1 MRTAKPT
8 LTWIPPQI
16 CVEFSRE
23 FANICDKLSND
34 ITNITAWKLW
44 AMFPFC
50 CIPAVRKDRRTRR
63 PGLSQAQTIKMR
75 LTRWRSG
82 FVSEL
87 WSEALA
93 ATKPRTRQKQQKM
106 SEADQQNFNVRRS
119 LQLVSEGLY
128 GKATQALCSTGL
140 APATDENLA
149 KMRELHPPCDPPTRR
164 HTDVPQIKLSEDD
177 IKRAVCSM
185 RSGAAAGPDS
195 WKPSHLKSVIGEA
208 SHGRGGRALSSLTR
222 LVNTICGGNIPDT
235 VRPLFA
241 AARLHGLVKKD
252 GGLRPLA
259 VGNLLRR
266 VTAKAVM
273 KKVALRAAAH
283 LSPHQM
289 GVSVPGGVEAIVH
302 TVRAALDADP
312 NLWCLQIDLISA
324 YNRVSREHIMS
335 ETEANF
341 PDILGLMQTLYGL
354 HSPLFYGDHVIM
366 SESGVG
372 QGDPVAGLAW
382 AIVAH
387 PVIVKAKETVKDL
400 KVGVFLADDGTFLG
414 NREQLQQVVRV
425 FNELG
430 PERGLTLSTDLT
442 VPGHGKTVVFCPAGI
457 PPELGPDPLQCGSRI
472 VSQSGT
478 RLLGSPIGS
487 EEFSR
492 QLLSEAIQK
501 IEIITS
507 KLVLLEDPMS
517 QYVLLRSTLGLS
529 KFGYILRTTPC
540 SDFPDLLDRF
550 DSIMLQ
556 ALSDLMGSAL
566 CPSAASQAALPVSM
580 GGMGLR
586 RSRDHA
592 AIAYSA
598 SVVSSVGLI
607 QRLTDPGAGRG
618 DSEVPEEGDGATA
631 EVVDAAAAEANAAAD
646 AAAAAGGAAAAVAG
660 DGAAAEDGDS
670 ETAEQ
675 NVDSV
680 ELLLGRLLT
689 PAVLAGV
696 ARSVGVEVTLQ
707 ELSAGVTQKSLA
719 LRTDLY
725 QLHKLTESL
734 HDPRDRARLA
744 ALSRPKAL
752 AFLNSVPN
760 RRTGNYLR
768 PEQFVVV
775 MRYVLG
781 EPIYNVDT
789 AVAPPCRSCN
799 KPSDIYGHHAYS
811 CSGQGGEVIGRHN
824 LLRDGLTRLCSEA
837 GLSPVLEARFLL
849 ADGRKPGDLYLNNFG
864 PNLESVCWDVTVAS
878 VIRPGMLDRFTDDP
892 SLPAELAVQ
901 RKQRAVGDAVRGYG
915 MIFTVMAT
923 SNLGGWS
930 NLAMKTIS
938 RVARMKALRNGHSI
952 SKTVANT
959 FKTLSI
965 LLMRGN
971 SEILLNRSPRT
982 LFPPPPPDDYEM
994 SSQND

>member
-1 MRTAKPT
+1 M
-8 LTWIPPQI
+8 
-16 CVEFSRE
+16 
-23 FANICDKLSND
+23 
-34 ITNITAWKLW
+34 
-44 AMFPFC
+44 
-50 CIPAVRKDRRTRR
+50 
-63 PGLSQAQTIKMR
+63 
-75 LTRWRSG
+75 
-82 FVSEL
+82 
-87 WSEALA
+87 
-93 ATKPRTRQKQQKM
+93 
-106 SEADQQNFNVRRS
+106 AD
-119 LQLVSEGLY
+119 
-128 GKATQALCSTGL
+128 
-140 APATDENLA
+140 
-149 KMRELHPPCDPPTRR
+149 
-164 HTDVPQIKLSEDD
+164 
-177 IKRAVCSM
+177 
-185 RSGAAAGPDS
+185 
-195 WKPSHLKSVIGEA
+195 
-208 SHGRGGRALSSLTR
+208 
-222 LVNTICGGNIPDT
+222 
-235 VRPLFA
+235 
-241 AARLHGLVKKD
+241 
-252 GGLRPLA
+252 
-259 VGNLLRR
+259 
-266 VTAKAVM
+266 
-273 KKVALRAAAH
+273 
-283 LSPHQM
+283 
-289 GVSVPGGVEAIVH
+289 
-302 TVRAALDADP
+302 
-312 NLWCLQIDLISA
+312 
-324 YNRVSREHIMS
+324 
-335 ETEANF
+335 
-341 PDILGLMQTLYGL
+341 
-354 HSPLFYGDHVIM
+354 
-366 SESGVG
+366 
-372 QGDPVAGLAW
+372 
-382 AIVAH
+382 
-387 PVIVKAKETVKDL
+387 
-400 KVGVFLADDGTFLG
+400 
-414 NREQLQQVVRV
+414 
-425 FNELG
+425 
-430 PERGLTLSTDLT
+430 
-442 VPGHGKTVVFCPAGI
+442 
-457 PPELGPDPLQCGSRI
+457 
-472 VSQSGT
+472 
-478 RLLGSPIGS
+478 
-487 EEFSR
+487 
-492 QLLSEAIQK
+492 
-501 IEIITS
+501 
-507 KLVLLEDPMS
+507 
-517 QYVLLRSTLGLS
+517 
-529 KFGYILRTTPC
+529 
-540 SDFPDLLDRF
+540 
-550 DSIMLQ
+550 
-556 ALSDLMGSAL
+556 
-566 CPSAASQAALPVSM
+566 
-580 GGMGLR
+580 
-586 RSRDHA
+586 
-592 AIAYSA
+592 
-598 SVVSSVGLI
+598 
-607 QRLTDPGAGRG
+607 
-618 DSEVPEEGDGATA
+618 
-631 EVVDAAAAEANAAAD
+631 
-646 AAAAAGGAAAAVAG
+646 
-660 DGAAAEDGDS
+660 
-670 ETAEQ
+670 Q

-719 LRTDLY
+719 HRTDLY

-760 RRTGNYLR
+760 RRIGNYLR